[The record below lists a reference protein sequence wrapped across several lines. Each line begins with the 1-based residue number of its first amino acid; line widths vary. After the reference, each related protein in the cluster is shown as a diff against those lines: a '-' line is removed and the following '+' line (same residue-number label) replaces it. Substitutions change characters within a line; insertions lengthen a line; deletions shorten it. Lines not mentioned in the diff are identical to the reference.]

1 MVCMNRCKNGSLSV
15 TQCDHVCNYCESK
28 RFWKERDDREMKGK
42 CLHMHA
48 EKGSHEQDNEP
59 MQIMLAGV

>member
-1 MVCMNRCKNGSLSV
+1 MDLRQPRSAIMYAIIASPKGFGRS
-15 TQCDHVCNYCESK
+15 
-28 RFWKERDDREMKGK
+28 RDDREMKGK

-48 EKGSHEQDNEP
+48 KKGSHEQDNEP

>member
-1 MVCMNRCKNGSLSV
+1 MDLRQPRSAIMYAIIASPKGRS
-15 TQCDHVCNYCESK
+15 
-28 RFWKERDDREMKGK
+28 RDDREMKGK

-48 EKGSHEQDNEP
+48 KKGSHEQDNEP